1 MTAEKKD
8 RKRGRVRGPGV
19 THSDAHCDRQYMSG
33 THTQSCIC
41 GVICIVAAPCCA
53 LLLPLPFF
61 VACQYRAPRTL
72 ETWFLSR
79 LVMVDTGMANS
90 ERFGRPFMRSYDL
103 ECKAL
108 GQKLGENGSSTQNK
122 VTHKGGSG
130 RLYGLTCWMEG
141 GIS

>member
-41 GVICIVAAPCCA
+41 GVICIVAAPCCYRCRS
-53 LLLPLPFF
+53 LLRVSTVP
-61 VACQYRAPRTL
+61 PRTL

-79 LVMVDTGMANS
+79 LVTVDTGMANS

-141 GIS
+141 EIS